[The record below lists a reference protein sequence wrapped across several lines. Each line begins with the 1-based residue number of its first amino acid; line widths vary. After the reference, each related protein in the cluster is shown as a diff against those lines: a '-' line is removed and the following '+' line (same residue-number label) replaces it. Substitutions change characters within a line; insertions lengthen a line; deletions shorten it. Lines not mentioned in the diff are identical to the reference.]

1 MKKTLTPN
9 KSAYDSLKLAN
20 NTNLNK
26 VLVLCHDATWHI
38 VKHYDLINGPAV
50 GPCLSE
56 IQEQFNG
63 WQGMMQTMGR
73 KSFETLHKSF
83 FPDVKL
89 TKKTT
94 TEELCVI
101 IWNYRLSKAHDWTA
115 ATPSNP
121 GDAKNP
127 LQRKSAI
134 AGRTYELITPSA
146 DAKKFTSPAGL
157 ACLKIIQDVC
167 GESKV
172 CTEGDLK
179 AAVVQRGLEITK
191 THESDPTSA
200 WRFLQFYRP
209 LMVASELIVYK
220 K

>member
-9 KSAYDSLKLAN
+9 KEAYESLKLAN

-26 VLVLCHDATWHI
+26 ILVLCHDATWHI
-38 VKHYDLINGPAV
+38 VKHYDLANGPAV
-50 GPCLSE
+50 GPRLSE

-63 WQGMMQTMGR
+63 WQGMMATMSR
-73 KSFETLHKSF
+73 KSFETLHNSF
-83 FPDVKL
+83 FPDVKIS
-89 TKKTT
+89 KKMT

-101 IWNYRLSKAHDWTA
+101 IWNYRLSKAIDHTIETTS
-115 ATPSNP
+115 TP
-121 GDAKNP
+121 GLAKNP
-127 LQRKSAI
+127 LQRKSSI

-157 ACLKIIQDVC
+157 ACLKIITDCC
-167 GESKV
+167 GEART

-179 AAVVQRGLEITK
+179 ALVVQRGLEITK